1 MSAIKRATLVLS
13 RLITSGFL
21 MVSLGSCL
29 CTLKPIRPPDA
40 FEPNDTLEQ
49 AKTFTS
55 PTAATLSAG
64 EIDTFSFTANKNE
77 RLRFEPV
84 TTSGGNLAYGLEV
97 KTPTGELIATNKNP
111 NPSIS
116 LEFVAPNTGNYVLV
130 ITGFYAGP
138 ADSFCAVGE
147 AEYQITQINLGL
159 VENPIVTVTSQTSR
173 SITIQWSAVTGA
185 TSYALERQT
194 APDVWTAL
202 QTSSQRSFTD
212 NNLQSDTAYT
222 YRLKTLIGS
231 LLLSTT
237 LVETKTYKPYDPLLL
252 SITTN
257 IGNQYVSTRY
267 VKNDI
272 TLSATL
278 NDSPGTT
285 VTLERIG
292 AAATILTAPYSYV
305 FPAGNPSI
313 PEGEYSFSVTASRPG
328 ESLSSS
334 PLVVVVDR
342 TKPTIIAKSP
352 TPNATL
358 VPINSKISL
367 IFSEELVVLGNN
379 YVRLEKT
386 ADGALVPTVPS
397 GTFTELILTPNTPL
411 EPGVSYTVR
420 VLGGGLLP
428 GNGNTDRAGN
438 APDPESWSFTT
449 QP

>member
-1 MSAIKRATLVLS
+1 LMSAIKRATLILS
-13 RLITSGFL
+13 RLIASGFL

-40 FEPNDTLEQ
+40 FEPNDTLAQ

-55 PTAATLSAG
+55 PASATLSAG

-77 RLRFEPV
+77 RLRFEPI
-84 TTSGGNLAYGLEV
+84 TTSGNYLAYGLEV

-111 NPSIS
+111 SED
-116 LEFVAPNTGNYVLV
+116 LQFVAPNAGNYVLV
-130 ITGFYAGP
+130 ITGVYFGP
-138 ADSFCAVGE
+138 SDSFCAFGE
-147 AEYQITQINLGL
+147 ADYQLTQVNLGV
-159 VENPIVTVTSQTSR
+159 VETPIVTVTSQTSH
-173 SITIQWSAVTGA
+173 SISIEWSAVTGA
-185 TSYALERQT
+185 TLYTLERQT

-212 NNLQSDTAYT
+212 NFLQSDTAYT
-222 YRLKTLIGS
+222 YRLKTFIGS
-231 LLLSTT
+231 LLLPTT

-257 IGNQYVSTRY
+257 IGNQYVPTRY

-272 TLSATL
+272 TLSVTF

-285 VTLERIG
+285 VTLERTG
-292 AAATILTAPYSYV
+292 TAATILTAPYSYV
-305 FPAGNPSI
+305 FPAGSPSI
-313 PEGEYSFSVTASRPG
+313 PEGEYTFSVTASRPG

-342 TKPTIIAKSP
+342 TKPTVIAKSP
-352 TPNATL
+352 APNATL
-358 VPINSKISL
+358 VPINTKISL
-367 IFSEELVVLGNN
+367 TFSEELVVLGNY

-386 ADGALVPTVPS
+386 ADGTLVPNISS
-397 GTFTELILTPNTPL
+397 GTNTELILTPNSPL

-438 APDPESWSFTT
+438 APDPEAWSFTT